1 MSGEVPTQ
9 DFTAPPKIE
18 ESDDSG
24 RMDYGLLG
32 FQPQTP
38 PYSGPYYPQDYGA
51 INVRDGYTRSTST
64 APEQFEN
71 KLQIPL
77 WAWFVVAGLFLGF
90 CGVPTSLW
98 LFRR

>member
-1 MSGEVPTQ
+1 MGGAVPAQ

-24 RMDYGLLG
+24 RMDYGLFG
-32 FQPQTP
+32 FEPKTAP
-38 PYSGPYYPQDYGA
+38 PDPYGGWDPYEA
-51 INVRDGYTRSTST
+51 INVRDGYTIRST

-90 CGVPTSLW
+90 YGVPTSLW